1 MLYRGVKKKDTAMSQ
16 SLSAYLDEAPSL
28 DELAAELTLL
38 GLHYRHTLPPRER
51 WQYPLH
57 VFGIGDLRVVYH
69 EGDPDAS
76 KAVVNTT
83 VRRGDTSIGATQLRL
98 VSTRV
103 VNRWGGEVYDPQIKR
118 RLVLN

>member
-1 MLYRGVKKKDTAMSQ
+1 MSQ

-28 DELAAELTLL
+28 DELASELNHL
-38 GLHYRHTLPPRER
+38 GLHYRHTLPPTER

-57 VFGIGDLRVVYH
+57 VFGIGDLRVVYQ
-69 EGDPDAS
+69 EGDPEAS
-76 KAVVNTT
+76 KAVINTT
-83 VRRGDTSIGATQLRL
+83 VRRGDTSVGATQLRL

-103 VNRWGGEVYDPQIKR
+103 VKRWGGEVYDPQIKR